1 MDHLIELEAVKAEA
15 DAKLE
20 LLQDELQTISAELSD
35 LQNECRLKTKEL
47 IEFKAEATASDQ
59 KARIDA
65 AAKEETIQRLSED
78 NAAKAQRVL
87 QLEQDLITLRNE
99 LADESKKKIQNLRT
113 QMSRSHAEEIDLL
126 KSRHESHVREAAD
139 LAMEQEQLA
148 VDNAVARIKLE
159 YEAKLSHQLDECT
172 KDLESIKAKLTDEIN
187 SLRQERDGLQL
198 VADMVPSLNQS
209 IEYRIET
216 ERKLEEVVS
225 SKQNDIIDL
234 ESRNQ
239 QLHHDVEM
247 AREALHDLQTR
258 SKALEDE
265 VNAGKDHINSL
276 ESQLSSVKQSS
287 SEELERTT
295 QQSRDK
301 DLVIAR
307 LETSLSQ
314 SESTATAL
322 NEQVGAM
329 KGEMLELNKFKQF
342 VECSASTIADLNVD
356 VASCKHDTHELTQ
369 LFSSSLEELGL
380 HLERKDVLHSKEVS
394 KLEEGANIL
403 RDELSRLLSEVD
415 ESERSNAD
423 LIKKIAR
430 METAARDAE
439 VAISEER
446 SSWEQSLKRMEVSMS
461 DERLSWEKTKAA
473 MKAAYEKEQATLCCQ
488 SQDEQDILNN
498 RIVLLQEEMKKQQER
513 SDCHHEILKAES
525 ARQVD
530 ALNATM
536 SKIKYEAAAEIQEL
550 ENVKSTLTSSLEEK
564 ERECNSL
571 SLQIESITQRS
582 RAETEILRQ
591 SHKEEVQTL
600 SSEHKVELEGQWRA
614 HEERVASLEAEIENL
629 SGAIQDLK
637 DEKERYT
644 SHVRTQ
650 LTSGRATI
658 LDAIVE
664 VRKEVDLLRTLS
676 TDHVVKSKQHL
687 GKLIQSLKQRYDAR
701 LKEYS
706 DEISRLEQ
714 SHSEAFTALKQKSH
728 QRFSLAQKELRDAK
742 QILFQTVQ
750 EGETKLDRTVR
761 RLEEE
766 HQIQLKA
773 AAKKKSTDLVDA
785 LSKLKSLTKECQ
797 ALGKKHAMTT
807 DEMAQRDEKIAL
819 HTEEITNLKQEHKKE
834 RRRILRD
841 SLAKETAMSDQFA
854 KERADLKAN
863 LLAAKEENLR
873 IHEKYKAKGEV
884 HEQIKMLQKQ
894 IHLMEISEKEAKD
907 KLLRMQQQMEA
918 EKKRQN
924 ESNAA
929 LRTIQSKRSPSKL
942 RGGSSTSS
950 LKSSSSRRSD
960 NMSLLLPSSRMNGK
974 KPGRSISKSLR

>member
-1 MDHLIELEAVKAEA
+1 MDQIELEAIKAEA

-35 LQNECRLKTKEL
+35 SQNECRLKTKEL
-47 IEFKAEATASDQ
+47 FEFKAQAAASDQ
-59 KARIDA
+59 KARSDA

-159 YEAKLSHQLDECT
+159 YEAKLSHQLGECNN
-172 KDLESIKAKLTDEIN
+172 DLESIKAKLTDEIN

-216 ERKLEEVVS
+216 ERKLEEVVM

-234 ESRNQ
+234 ESRNRE
-239 QLHHDVEM
+239 LHHDIEV

-276 ESQLSSVKQSS
+276 ESQLSSVKQNS

-314 SESTATAL
+314 SESTAATL

-329 KGEMLELNKFKQF
+329 KGEMLELNKFKHF
-342 VECSASTIADLNVD
+342 VECSASTIAHLNVN
-356 VASCKHDTHELTQ
+356 VASCKHDTHELTR

-380 HLERKDVLHSKEVS
+380 HLQRKDALHSKEVL
-394 KLEEGANIL
+394 KLEEGANML

-430 METAARDAE
+430 MEAAARDAE
-439 VAISEER
+439 VALSEER
-446 SSWEQSLKRMEVSMS
+446 SSWEQSLKRMEASMS

-513 SDCHHEILKAES
+513 SDCQHEILKAES

-550 ENVKSTLTSSLEEK
+550 ENVKSTLNNSLEEK

-571 SLQIESITQRS
+571 SLQVESITQRY
-582 RAETEILRQ
+582 RVETEILRQ
-591 SHKEEVQTL
+591 SHKEEVETL
-600 SSEHKVELEGQWRA
+600 SSEHKGELEGQRRA

-629 SGAIQDLK
+629 SGAIRALK
-637 DEKERYT
+637 VQKERYT

-706 DEISRLEQ
+706 NEISRLEQ

-728 QRFSLAQKELRDAK
+728 QRLSLAQKELRDAK

-797 ALGKKHAMTT
+797 ALGKKNAMTT

-834 RRRILRD
+834 RRRMLRD

-918 EKKRQN
+918 EKRRQN
-924 ESNAA
+924 ESNAV

-942 RGGSSTSS
+942 RGGSSTTS

-974 KPGRSISKSLR
+974 KPGRSISRSLR